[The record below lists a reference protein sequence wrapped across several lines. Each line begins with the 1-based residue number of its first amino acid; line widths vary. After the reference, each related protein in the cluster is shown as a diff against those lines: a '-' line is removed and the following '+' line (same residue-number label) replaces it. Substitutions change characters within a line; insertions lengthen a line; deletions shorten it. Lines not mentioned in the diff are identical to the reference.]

1 MPPLVDES
9 PPPILSVRVLL
20 FMLAACLGGSWFMV
34 PKRSELIERLFKDK
48 QYERVVAVLQDD
60 VHGMKSGQLNG
71 LQHLSA
77 SQLTSLSRLLNLT
90 PREQLHSIFTAK
102 NAPAYDAYVHNI
114 ALAAVRFVDVLPPA
128 EAYDIIAP
136 AAPRVPEEFRVS
148 LMLTVAHNAHAVN
161 RPDIAANALG
171 IATKCPSATWQ
182 IAREMAE
189 SYRWSGQPA
198 VAARELHTWLS
209 SHRSRL
215 SEAEVE
221 EAHDLSFALALESGN
236 PGEAFNICLLE
247 LKDADDAKDITP
259 ELMETSLSLALQS
272 SRTKEMIPW
281 LKKVVDAM
289 PEMQLPLAEVHQQAT
304 ADHDR
309 FAKFIHWATPLSR
322 WSDWS
327 DDFDTAFDY
336 NLRLSVLG
344 DKESRDRCVEIY
356 DFLGRTEE
364 CCEMLLTLGD
374 VKEKPELDLLVARQL
389 AELGHDDE
397 AKVRFENWLKSHP
410 NDRDA
415 HFNYACLL
423 EDMGDEDGSRK
434 AFEQMLTQF
443 PDDVPGIKRLAAACI
458 RDADYSTALA
468 LYARLPE
475 KAHDHDTLESYAMIA
490 ESLDDHAAELQAL
503 LFAARQT
510 DSPTVELYLDL
521 AETASYLPDAQKPL
535 EVLHEGLKRLPK
547 SAQLRIA
554 LATQYLNNEQP
565 EDALMVLTDD
575 SLKNNYDAVQVL
587 LGMSE
592 SIGDARRALAFLGPD
607 VEKRFNF
614 SSDNRLQLAVLY
626 FNAGQGPEADRLFA
640 TVPETPD
647 HFMALADARYHTGSY
662 DEAARLMMTHLKTH
676 PSATAEEWLFLG
688 DLYEEMGRFDD
699 ARKAYDYSLALLTAN
714 LPDTAANTPRSSK

>member
-1 MPPLVDES
+1 MPPLADES

-20 FMLAACLGGSWFMV
+20 FMLAACLGGSWFMI

-60 VHGMKSGQLNG
+60 VHGMKSGQLSG

-77 SQLTSLSRLLNLT
+77 SQLASLSRLLNLT

-128 EAYDIIAP
+128 EAYQIIAP
-136 AAPRVPEEFRVS
+136 AAARVPEEFRIA

-161 RPDIAANALG
+161 RPDIAANALSVA
-171 IATKCPSATWQ
+171 IQCASATWQ
-182 IAREMAE
+182 TAREMAE

-198 VAARELHTWLS
+198 VAARQLRTWLS

-221 EAHDLSFALALESGN
+221 EAHDLSFSLALESGN
-236 PGEAFNICLLE
+236 PGEAFEICLLE
-247 LKDADDAKDITP
+247 LKDAGEPQNITP

-281 LKKVVDAM
+281 LKKVVEAM
-289 PEMQLPLAEVHQQAT
+289 PEMKLPLAELHRQAT
-304 ADHDR
+304 AEPTR
-309 FAKFIHWATPLSR
+309 FANYIRWATPLSR
-322 WSDWS
+322 WSDWNS
-327 DDFDTAFDY
+327 DFDTAFDHH
-336 NLRLSVLG
+336 LRLSVLG
-344 DKESRDRCVEIY
+344 DKTSRDRCVEIY

-364 CCEMLLTLGD
+364 CCEMLLTVGQ
-374 VKEKPELDLLVARQL
+374 VKEKPELDLVVARQL
-389 AELGHDDE
+389 AELGRDEE
-397 AKVRFENWLKSHP
+397 AKLRFESWLQAHP
-410 NDRDA
+410 HDRDA

-423 EDMGDEDGSRK
+423 EDMGDEAASRK
-434 AFEQMLTQF
+434 AFAQMLQQF

-458 RDADYSTALA
+458 RDADYRDALA
-468 LYARLPE
+468 LYAKLPE
-475 KAHDHDTLESYAMIA
+475 SAHDHDTLESYAMIA

-503 LFAARQT
+503 LYTARKSE
-510 DSPTVELYLDL
+510 SPTVELYLDL
-521 AETASYLPDAQKPL
+521 AETASYLPDGQKPI
-535 EVLHEGLKRLPK
+535 EVLSEGLARLPK

-554 LATQYLNNEQP
+554 LATQYLHNEQA

-575 SLKNNYDAVQVL
+575 SLRDNYDAVQVL

-592 SIGDARRALAFLGPD
+592 SIGDARRALSFLGPD
-607 VEKRFNF
+607 VETRFRLGHE
-614 SSDNRLQLAVLY
+614 NRLQLAVLY
-626 FNAGQGPEADRLFA
+626 FNAGQNTEADRLFA
-640 TVPETPD
+640 SVPENSD
-647 HFMALADARYHTGSY
+647 NLMALADARYHTGSY
-662 DEAARLMMTHLKTH
+662 EESARLMMTHLKTH
-676 PSATAEEWLFLG
+676 PGATAEEWLFLG

-714 LPDTAANTPRSSK
+714 LPDTAANNPRGGK